1 MTLIL
6 RPIGRGNWRPVP
18 WLLDEAR
25 LPPMLIKVG
34 DRFTLGGLEW
44 RVSKVLP

>member
-6 RPIGRGNWRPVP
+6 RPRGRGNWRPIVVT
-18 WLLDEAR
+18 LTGDRMA
-25 LPPMLIKVG
+25 PMLFRRGHLIVM
-34 DRFTLGGLEW
+34 GGIEL